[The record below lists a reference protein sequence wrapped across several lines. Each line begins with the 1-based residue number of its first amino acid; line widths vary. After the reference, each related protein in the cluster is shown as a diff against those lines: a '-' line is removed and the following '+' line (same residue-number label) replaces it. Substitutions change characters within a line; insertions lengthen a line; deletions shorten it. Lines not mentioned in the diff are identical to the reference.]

1 MLAVALAASVGCSA
15 PGPTPAELA
24 KDVRPAVEEYMTTVD
39 PDRMVRAVLV
49 QHDGQR
55 IVERYVDSTAAD
67 YWDTQSVTKSVV
79 GTLVGIAIA
88 EGHIDSVQQT
98 LGELLPSRAAEM
110 SASTAAVT
118 LEQVLTHTGGF
129 AAEESGGGKGYFHA
143 KDWVGQ
149 ILADRNKKGP
159 ADGSFTYSNAGAHLL
174 SAVLV
179 EATGVPVL
187 QYAREKLFDP
197 LGIPTQPAFEP
208 AFDFADK
215 ASAAALYDRYLDA
228 GFSWPVDP
236 QGLHEGACCI
246 KLRPQDLAAIGQLY
260 LDQGRWAGEQVVPAA
275 WVKQATTAHVKIND
289 AGFAGYGYMWW
300 ITDVANHP
308 GYMAYGTG
316 GQVIHV
322 IPALDLVVAIATE
335 FDQRDPAR
343 MSTTLGRESA
353 ANLAGTAIAPHLGE

>member
-1 MLAVALAASVGCSA
+1 MILGRLPGATPRGSVKTPRRWFVRGRAWSVLAVALAASVGCSA

-129 AAEESGGGKGYFHA
+129 AA
-143 KDWVGQ
+143 
-149 ILADRNKKGP
+149 
-159 ADGSFTYSNAGAHLL
+159 
-174 SAVLV
+174 
-179 EATGVPVL
+179 
-187 QYAREKLFDP
+187 
-197 LGIPTQPAFEP
+197 
-208 AFDFADK
+208 
-215 ASAAALYDRYLDA
+215 
-228 GFSWPVDP
+228 
-236 QGLHEGACCI
+236 
-246 KLRPQDLAAIGQLY
+246 
-260 LDQGRWAGEQVVPAA
+260 
-275 WVKQATTAHVKIND
+275 
-289 AGFAGYGYMWW
+289 
-300 ITDVANHP
+300 
-308 GYMAYGTG
+308 
-316 GQVIHV
+316 
-322 IPALDLVVAIATE
+322 
-335 FDQRDPAR
+335 
-343 MSTTLGRESA
+343 
-353 ANLAGTAIAPHLGE
+353 